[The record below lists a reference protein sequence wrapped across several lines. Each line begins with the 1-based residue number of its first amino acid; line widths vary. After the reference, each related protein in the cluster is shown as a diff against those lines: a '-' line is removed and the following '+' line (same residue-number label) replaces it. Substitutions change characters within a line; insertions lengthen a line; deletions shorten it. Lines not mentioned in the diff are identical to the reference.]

1 MILNRNYDSPTYR
14 YIAGITLVPTMGGG
28 RRTSV
33 NVEFKVNVSKYF
45 SVASPRRG
53 KLSLKA
59 TEESDER
66 EVRAVLAAWAF
77 PRSMGLVEMF
87 ASTFLHLGFRVLV
100 DSCDE
105 NIPQ

>member
-1 MILNRNYDSPTYR
+1 MSDPSSLDSVFGDGLFPMQWMMYAVVVVMMFR
-14 YIAGITLVPTMGGG
+14 K
-28 RRTSV
+28 
-33 NVEFKVNVSKYF
+33 KVF

-66 EVRAVLAAWAF
+66 EVRAVLAARAF

>member
-1 MILNRNYDSPTYR
+1 MSDPSSLDSVFGDGLFPMQWMMYAVVVVMMFR
-14 YIAGITLVPTMGGG
+14 K
-28 RRTSV
+28 
-33 NVEFKVNVSKYF
+33 KVF
-45 SVASPRRG
+45 PVASPRRG

-66 EVRAVLAAWAF
+66 EVRAVLAARAS

-100 DSCDE
+100 GSCGE

>member
-1 MILNRNYDSPTYR
+1 MDD
-14 YIAGITLVPTMGGG
+14 VC
-28 RRTSV
+28 RRRSDDV
-33 NVEFKVNVSKYF
+33 QKESFF

>member
-1 MILNRNYDSPTYR
+1 MSDPSSLDSVFGDGLFPMQWMMYAVVVVMMFR
-14 YIAGITLVPTMGGG
+14 K
-28 RRTSV
+28 
-33 NVEFKVNVSKYF
+33 KVF

-66 EVRAVLAAWAF
+66 EVRVVLAARTS

-100 DSCDE
+100 GSCGE

>member
-1 MILNRNYDSPTYR
+1 MSDPSSLDSVFGDGLFPMQWMMY
-14 YIAGITLVPTMGGG
+14 AV
-28 RRTSV
+28 
-33 NVEFKVNVSKYF
+33 VEVMMFRKKVF

-66 EVRAVLAAWAF
+66 EVRAVLAARAF

-100 DSCDE
+100 GSCGE

>member
-1 MILNRNYDSPTYR
+1 MSDPSSLDSVFGDGLFPMQWMMYAVVVVMMFR
-14 YIAGITLVPTMGGG
+14 K
-28 RRTSV
+28 
-33 NVEFKVNVSKYF
+33 KVF
-45 SVASPRRG
+45 SVVSPRRG

-66 EVRAVLAAWAF
+66 EVRAVLAARAF

-100 DSCDE
+100 GSCGE

>member
-1 MILNRNYDSPTYR
+1 MSDPSSLDSVFGDGLFPMQWMMYAVVVVMMFR
-14 YIAGITLVPTMGGG
+14 K
-28 RRTSV
+28 
-33 NVEFKVNVSKYF
+33 KVF

-66 EVRAVLAAWAF
+66 EVRAVLAARTF

-100 DSCDE
+100 GSCGE

>member
-1 MILNRNYDSPTYR
+1 MDD
-14 YIAGITLVPTMGGG
+14 VC
-28 RRTSV
+28 RRRSDDV
-33 NVEFKVNVSKYF
+33 QKESFF
-45 SVASPRRG
+45 VASPRRG

-66 EVRAVLAAWAF
+66 EVRAVLAARAF

-87 ASTFLHLGFRVLV
+87 APTFLHLGFRVLV
-100 DSCDE
+100 GSCGE

>member
-1 MILNRNYDSPTYR
+1 MSDSSS
-14 YIAGITLVPTMGGG
+14 LD
-28 RRTSV
+28 SV
-33 NVEFKVNVSKYF
+33 FGDGLFPMQWMMYAVVVVMMFRKKVF

-66 EVRAVLAAWAF
+66 EVRAVLAARAF

-100 DSCDE
+100 GSCGE

>member
-1 MILNRNYDSPTYR
+1 MSDPSSLDSVFGDGLFPMQWMMYAVVVVMMFR
-14 YIAGITLVPTMGGG
+14 K
-28 RRTSV
+28 
-33 NVEFKVNVSKYF
+33 KVF

-66 EVRAVLAAWAF
+66 EVRAVLAARAF

-100 DSCDE
+100 GSCGE

>member
-1 MILNRNYDSPTYR
+1 MSDPSSLDSVFGDGLFPMQWMMYAVVVVMMFR
-14 YIAGITLVPTMGGG
+14 K
-28 RRTSV
+28 
-33 NVEFKVNVSKYF
+33 KVF

-66 EVRAVLAAWAF
+66 EVRAVLAARAS

-100 DSCDE
+100 DSCGE

>member
-1 MILNRNYDSPTYR
+1 MSDPSSLDSVFGDGLFPMQWMMYAVVVVMMFR
-14 YIAGITLVPTMGGG
+14 KK
-28 RRTSV
+28 
-33 NVEFKVNVSKYF
+33 FF

-66 EVRAVLAAWAF
+66 EVRAVLAARAF

-87 ASTFLHLGFRVLV
+87 ASTFLHLGFCVLV
-100 DSCDE
+100 GSCGE

>member
-1 MILNRNYDSPTYR
+1 MSDPSSLDSVFGDGLFPMQWMMYAVVVVMMFR
-14 YIAGITLVPTMGGG
+14 K
-28 RRTSV
+28 
-33 NVEFKVNVSKYF
+33 KVF
-45 SVASPRRG
+45 SVASPWRG

-66 EVRAVLAAWAF
+66 EVRAVLAARAF

-100 DSCDE
+100 GSCGE

>member
-1 MILNRNYDSPTYR
+1 MSDPSSLDSVFGDGLFPMQWMMYAVVVVMMFR
-14 YIAGITLVPTMGGG
+14 K
-28 RRTSV
+28 
-33 NVEFKVNVSKYF
+33 KVF

-66 EVRAVLAAWAF
+66 EVRAVLAARAF

-105 NIPQ
+105 SIPQ

>member
-1 MILNRNYDSPTYR
+1 MSDPSSLDSVFGDGLFPMQWMMYAVVVVMMFR
-14 YIAGITLVPTMGGG
+14 K
-28 RRTSV
+28 
-33 NVEFKVNVSKYF
+33 KVF

-66 EVRAVLAAWAF
+66 EVRAVLAARAC

-100 DSCDE
+100 GSCDE